1 MESNLK
7 KYIKEL
13 IAEIEQD
20 ELDLEEATT
29 TGDIAGYNTPNA
41 FKDTDGTDED
51 EENDDKFV
59 DKLAKST
66 GYERV
71 DENRWQE
78 LRKDESSPKQKIG
91 RGISGV
97 NKQLSEIE
105 KFVGWY
111 GKIKKEGGLESDQ
124 YWKRTQKN
132 LTKIRERLNRI
143 ATSIQNF

>member
-13 IAEIEQD
+13 ISEIENE
-20 ELDLEEATT
+20 ELEMDEATT
-29 TGDIAGYNTPNA
+29 TGNVAGYNTPNA
-41 FKDTDGTDED
+41 FKSTDGTDED
-51 EENDDKFV
+51 EETDDSVV
-59 DKLAKST
+59 DRINKST
-66 GYERV
+66 GYKRV
-71 DENRWQE
+71 DENRWHE
-78 LRKDESSPKQKIG
+78 LRKDESSPKAKIG

-132 LTKIRERLNRI
+132 LSKIRERLNSI